1 MTIIVGDIG
10 GTKTDLAVF
19 SSTAGLHKP
28 LAYKTYASADYPNL
42 EGIITKFLSETNIDI
57 DQGYFG
63 VAGPVV
69 AAEAKITNLPWVVS
83 AKRLRSTFGWH
94 SVRLLNDLEAVA
106 YAIPVLSKDDL
117 FTLNVGSPVP
127 SATMAVIAPG
137 TGLGEAF
144 LTYTEKNH
152 YVHASEGGHA
162 SFSPTN
168 ELQEGLLKF
177 MRVHSGDEHV
187 SIERVCSGGQG
198 IPNIY
203 NYLKEIGYAEES
215 TRITKQLRHTTDATP
230 VIISGA
236 QDKAHRCAL
245 CAATLDMFIS
255 ILGAE
260 AGNLALKVL
269 SIGGIYLGGG
279 IPRRILEALQKP
291 LFLESLRNKGRFR
304 ELLTNIPVH
313 VITNKQAGLIG
324 AAAYAL
330 MDSPSNHPNLE

>member
-19 SSTAGLHKP
+19 SSTAGLHNP
-28 LAYKTYASADYPNL
+28 LANKTFASADYPNL
-42 EGIITKFLSETNIDI
+42 EAIITQFLSEININI
-57 DQGYFG
+57 DQGCFG

-69 AAEAKITNLPWVVS
+69 ADEVNITNLPWVVT
-83 AKRLRSTFGWH
+83 AKALRSTFGWH

-117 FTLNVGSPVP
+117 YTLNVGKTVP
-127 SATMAVIAPG
+127 SANIAVIAPG

-144 LTYTEKNH
+144 LTYTESGH
-152 YVHASEGGHA
+152 IVHASEGGHA

-168 ELQEGLLKF
+168 ELQDGLLKF
-177 MRVHSGDEHV
+177 LRVHSGKEHISV
-187 SIERVCSGGQG
+187 ERVCSGGWG

-203 NYLKEIGYAEES
+203 NYLKEIGHAEES
-215 TRITKQLRHTTDATP
+215 DRISKQLKNTTDVTP
-230 VIISGA
+230 IIIRGA
-236 QDKAHRCAL
+236 QDTAHPCRL

-304 ELLTNIPVH
+304 ELLTDIPVH

-330 MDSPSNHPNLE
+330 MDSSLNQNIS